1 MKFVK
6 YGVSALVI
14 ILVVVALIAPIG
26 PLPGF
31 MIGGTETTAPDNWQD
46 TSQLHEVRLQVAGTL
61 PRTVIIW
68 VIEYAGELYVVG
80 SSESGWVKMIGG
92 GSSVKL
98 RIEDATYA
106 LTASPVATGW
116 EPIMQAYVEKYEPDY
131 PEIIAGFPDIE
142 EAKGLI
148 SVFKLSRG

>member
-6 YGVSALVI
+6 YGVSV
-14 ILVVVALIAPIG
+14 LVVVLIVVAILAPIG

-31 MIGGTETTAPDNWQD
+31 RIGGTETAAPDTWQD
-46 TSQLHEVRLQVAGTL
+46 TSQLHEVRLQVAGSV

-68 VIEYAGELYVVG
+68 VIDYAGELYVVG
-80 SSESGWVKMIGG
+80 SSESGWVKMIGD
-92 GSSVKL
+92 SSPVKL

-106 LTASPVATGW
+106 LTANAVADGW
-116 EPIMQAYVEKYEPDY
+116 EPIMAAYVSKYEPDY
-131 PEIIAGFPDIE
+131 PDIVAGFPSIE

-148 SVFKLSRG
+148 SVFKLSR